1 MAEDGTGLELKDAA
15 PASEPAAAPRRC
27 PVVPPRPASL
37 DGQASLM
44 QLMRI
49 GLRSAIGIH
58 TEHSY
63 EDTRVGRSV
72 VRTLPKGSKRT
83 LFTVRTPDLVREVLV
98 RRAEEFPKS
107 QLMDDMLRALTG
119 YSIFTSNGE
128 DWRRHRRLMDPAF
141 EGARI
146 AGAFPMMSAAVD
158 ACLERLGAHA
168 DRRGSRPM
176 AVDTEMTHLAA
187 DIIFRTIFSEAMGP
201 KEALRFFSAFNVFQE
216 IAYAH
221 GMLQIVKFPTWLLP
235 GHYRA
240 KLAAVRIREILHR
253 PLRRRLRK
261 ARAGEAV
268 PTNDI
273 LSSMMTTVDPVTG
286 TRFDDAELLNQISML
301 FLAGHE
307 TSATAMAWA
316 LYLLALDPEMQERVH
331 AEAVRVYSDDEPA
344 FHHMKRLSLTRD
356 VFREAMRLYPPVAVV
371 ARDATKA
378 EKITNRAF
386 TPGSIVFVPPWLMH
400 RHTAHW
406 DNPHAF
412 DPDRFST
419 PNGQEAAR
427 CAYFPFSM
435 GPRVCAGAAF
445 ALQEGA
451 LLLSQAVRRF
461 RFRLVEGHTPD
472 PVARLT
478 LRSANGIPLIVERRA
493 AA

>member
-15 PASEPAAAPRRC
+15 PASESARC
-27 PVVPPRPASL
+27 PVMPPRPGSL
-37 DGQASLM
+37 QGQASLL

-63 EDTRVGRSV
+63 EDTRIGRSV
-72 VRTLPKGSKRT
+72 VRTLPKGRKRS
-83 LFTVRTPDLVREVLV
+83 LFTVRTPDMVREVLV

-158 ACLERLGAHA
+158 ACIVRLGEHA
-168 DRRGSRPM
+168 DRRGARPM

-187 DIIFRTIFSEAMGP
+187 DIIFRTIYSEPMGP
-201 KEALRFFSAFNVFQE
+201 KEARRFFSAFNVFQE

-221 GMLQIVKFPTWLLP
+221 GMLQIIRFPTWLLP

-240 KLAAVRIREILHR
+240 KIAAVRIREILHK

-261 ARAGEAV
+261 ARAGETV

-286 TRFDDAELLNQISML
+286 TKFDDAELLNQISML

-316 LYLLALDPEMQERVH
+316 LYLLALDPEVQERVH
-331 AEAVRVYSDDEPA
+331 AEAVRVYGDGEPT
-344 FHHMKRLSLTRD
+344 FHHMKRLALTRD

-371 ARDATKA
+371 ARDATRT
-378 EKITNRAF
+378 EKLNKHRVF

-419 PNGQEAAR
+419 PNGQEALR

-445 ALQEGA
+445 ALQEGT
-451 LLLSQAVRRF
+451 LLLSQAVRQF

>member
-1 MAEDGTGLELKDAA
+1 MVEVRTSAGEDG
-15 PASEPAAAPRRC
+15 AAASASAGRC

-37 DGQASLM
+37 PKQASLL

-58 TEHSY
+58 TEHSFS
-63 EDTRVGRSV
+63 DTRVGRAV
-72 VRTLPKGSKRT
+72 VRTIPFGKKRT
-83 LFTVRTPDLVREVLV
+83 LFTLRQPDLVREVLV

-107 QLMDDMLRALTG
+107 RVMDDMLRALTG
-119 YSIFTSNGE
+119 YSIFVSNGE
-128 DWRRHRRLMDPAF
+128 AWRRHRRLMDPAF

-146 AGAFPMMSAAVD
+146 AAVFPMMSAAVD
-158 ACLERLGAHA
+158 ACLERLGAHV
-168 DRRGSRPM
+168 DRRGAKPL
-176 AVDTEMTHLAA
+176 AADVEMTHFAA
-187 DIIFRTIFSEAMGP
+187 DVMFRTIYSEPMQP
-201 KEALRFFSAFNVFQE
+201 KEAHRFFAAFNVFQE

-221 GMLQIVKFPTWLLP
+221 GMLQIVKFPTWILP

-240 KLAAVRIREILHR
+240 KFAAHQIRGILHR
-253 PLRRRLRK
+253 PLRRRLRR
-261 ARAGEAV
+261 ARSGGRV
-268 PTNDI
+268 PANDI
-273 LSSMMTTVDPVTG
+273 LASLTTTVDPQTG
-286 TRFDDAELLNQISML
+286 TGFDDAELLDQISML

-316 LYLLALDPEMQERVH
+316 LYLLALDPQVQERVH
-331 AEAVRVYSDDEPA
+331 AEAVRVYGGEPPS

-371 ARDATKA
+371 ARDATRE
-378 EKITNRAF
+378 EKVTNRAF
-386 TPGSIVFVPPWLMH
+386 TPGSIIFVPPWLMH

-419 PNGQEAAR
+419 PNGQEAVR

-445 ALQEGA
+445 ALQEGT

-461 RFRLVEGHTPD
+461 RFRPVEGHTPD

-493 AA
+493 PA